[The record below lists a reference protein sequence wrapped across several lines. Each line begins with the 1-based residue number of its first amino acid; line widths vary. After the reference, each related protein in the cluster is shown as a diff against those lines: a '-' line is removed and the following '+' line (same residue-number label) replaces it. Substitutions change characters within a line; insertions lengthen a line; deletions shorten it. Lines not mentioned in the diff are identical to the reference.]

1 MTESIVANARR
12 QWTRAVLLASVA
24 VAGLLC
30 AFAADAASEPDAAKL
45 ELARRYLDARSDL
58 AQMLLEIEKPQPL
71 PDRSTFEQMIDEMMP
86 VLSASREWT
95 PAHENWA
102 KARAILSADLAELF
116 SRIENE
122 RRSVPASDVLDRIVQ
137 ARLAS
142 ELNTDDLERIVT
154 FYESSTGSGFIKAHT
169 RLFDMLVSIWAQRQP
184 QETMRA
190 ASGGAHVDATQLNT
204 LIGLLDEVVMLQT
217 VILDQGQG
225 ERANLQSIPRLM
237 ASTVQN
243 NFDRFFAIWNELAPD
258 QRQASLV
265 YRESAVAARERGALR
280 EAFGEVAALTK
291 TGAIMDRVIETIA
304 RATEKL
310 HGSVPQ

>member
-1 MTESIVANARR
+1 MTESIVANAHR
-12 QWTRAVLLASVA
+12 QWTRAVLLALVA

-142 ELNTDDLERIVT
+142 ELSTDDLERIVT
-154 FYESSTGSGFIKAHT
+154 FYESSAGSGFIKAHT

-190 ASGGAHVDATQLNT
+190 ASGGAHVDAVAGVGSFVFVEL
-204 LIGLLDEVVMLQT
+204 
-217 VILDQGQG
+217 
-225 ERANLQSIPRLM
+225 
-237 ASTVQN
+237 
-243 NFDRFFAIWNELAPD
+243 DRF
-258 QRQASLV
+258 
-265 YRESAVAARERGALR
+265 GALADGIA
-280 EAFGEVAALTK
+280 EHLVQVDEGALV
-291 TGAIMDRVIETIA
+291 GGGDFALGGDV
-304 RATEKL
+304 
-310 HGSVPQ
+310 H